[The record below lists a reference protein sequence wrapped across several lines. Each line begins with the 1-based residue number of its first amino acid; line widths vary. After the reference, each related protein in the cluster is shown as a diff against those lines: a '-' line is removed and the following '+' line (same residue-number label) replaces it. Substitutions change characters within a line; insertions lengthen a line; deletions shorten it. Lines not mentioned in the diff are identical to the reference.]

1 MSQDWPFLFIFV
13 AIQNSI
19 WQILKKNADVGIWV
33 MELLILEATTLPTAP
48 QLAQLRPLVFLS
60 LISIRL
66 ASTNWQIFSSAVFMD
81 FLVCQFYITFCKWQ
95 TSVSIFFLGPE
106 FGQQPERS
114 HLDAE
119 PAERHPGLQGVERP
133 TTSRPKN
140 RRKSSG
146 LLLSDEIILS

>member
-1 MSQDWPFLFIFV
+1 MANFRF
-13 AIQNSI
+13 
-19 WQILKKNADVGIWV
+19 
-33 MELLILEATTLPTAP
+33 
-48 QLAQLRPLVFLS
+48 R
-60 LISIRL
+60 
-66 ASTNWQIFSSAVFMD
+66 
-81 FLVCQFYITFCKWQ
+81 
-95 TSVSIFFLGPE
+95 FFLGPE